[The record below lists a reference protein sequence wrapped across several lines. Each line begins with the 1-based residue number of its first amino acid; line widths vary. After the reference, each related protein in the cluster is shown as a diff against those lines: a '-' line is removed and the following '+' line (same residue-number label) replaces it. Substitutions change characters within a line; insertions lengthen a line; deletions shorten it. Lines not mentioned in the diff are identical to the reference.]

1 MRQMHKKQ
9 EGITLIGFLLGLAVV
24 GFAAV
29 MGMKIV
35 PMYTEYYNISKA
47 LEGVANEAGLA
58 NKTNYEIKSA
68 LFKRLQTNYV
78 RSVSD
83 KDIKIVRK
91 NGVRVSVDYEVRK
104 GLIAN
109 LDVVG
114 RFDKE
119 VVLSG

>member
-1 MRQMHKKQ
+1 MRHMHKQ

-29 MGMKIV
+29 MGMKVV

-47 LEGVANEAGLA
+47 LDGVAREVGLA

-78 RSVSD
+78 RSLSE

-91 NGVRVSVDYEVRK
+91 NGVRVSVNYEIRK

-114 RFDKE
+114 KFDKE